1 MVWYTSV
8 LSMLAEVR
16 HAELIRAA
24 EQKARR

>member
-8 LSMLAEVR
+8 MAMLAEVR
-16 HAELIRAA
+16 HAEMIRAA

>member
-8 LSMLAEVR
+8 MAMLAEVR